1 MPTDAAVSLITVL
14 PEQLQS
20 PLLTAEWEYQL
31 KQIENGQV
39 APESFMDGISTM
51 VTELVSSYQAVP
63 GADILFPPDREII
76 GRCPRCG
83 ETVTERKQGFFCDNQ
98 DCMFVLWKDSRF
110 FSAKKKQLTKEL
122 ASELLRNGHAR
133 LTGCYSEKTGKTYNA
148 VVTLE
153 DDGQKSNYRL
163 DFGGKGGGTT

>member
-1 MPTDAAVSLITVL
+1 MYKR
-14 PEQLQS
+14 Q
-20 PLLTAEWEYQL
+20 
-31 KQIENGQV
+31 
-39 APESFMDGISTM
+39 
-51 VTELVSSYQAVP
+51 
-63 GADILFPPDREII
+63 LFPPDREII

-98 DCMFVLWKDSRF
+98 DCKFVLWKGSKF

-148 VVTLE
+148 VVILE

-163 DFGGKGGGTT
+163 DFDSKGGGKA